1 MTKNRGLLI
10 IGWFA
15 LLIAW
20 NIATHWTENTGNNG
34 LYIFLQALG
43 YLTTPIELLLSA
55 AVISG
60 IVFSKRK
67 PMGDR

>member
-15 LLIAW
+15 LLMAW
-20 NIATHWTENTGNNG
+20 NIVTHWTENTDKSY
-34 LYIFLQALG
+34 LYILLQALG

-67 PMGDR
+67 PNR